1 MYQKRSISFSHTPV
15 QILLFKVFRDL
26 AETASFSQAAQLN
39 GITQSAVSQ
48 QVKALEKRYGVRL
61 IERGKKSFSLT
72 AEGHVFLGAARE
84 ILGVVD
90 GLDTRLRELSEAV
103 TGDLRLAAV
112 LSVGL
117 HELPPYTR
125 QFARLYPQVKIH
137 TDYLRSAEV
146 YAAVLAGRAEA
157 GLVAFPTAR
166 RGLASEVLWRDRMV
180 LVCSPSH
187 RLARRSRVPLGE
199 LAGEKFIAFAADLP
213 TRKALDR
220 ALRSAGLRSRPEREF
235 DNIET
240 VKRTVE
246 IDGAVSILPET
257 ALANERRAGSLIP
270 VEIAAPGMWRPVGVV
285 TRRNRVGS
293 PALRRFLEL
302 LRTASPRPELAK
314 DGLLAD

>member
-1 MYQKRSISFSHTPV
+1 MEKRGGINFVHTSM

-26 AETASFSQAAQLN
+26 AETASFSQAAHLN

-61 IERGKKSFSLT
+61 IERGKKTFSLT
-72 AEGHVFLGAARE
+72 EEGRAFLAASRE
-84 ILGVVD
+84 ILAVVD
-90 GLDTRLRELSEAV
+90 GLDARLRELSEVVA
-103 TGDLRLAAV
+103 GELRLAAV

-125 QFARLYPQVKIH
+125 QFNRLYPRVKIH

-146 YAAVLAGRAEA
+146 YAAVLGGRAEA
-157 GLVAFPTAR
+157 GLVAFPSAR
-166 RGLASEVLWRDRMV
+166 RGLTSEVLWRDRMV
-180 LVCSPSH
+180 LVCSPAH
-187 RLARRSRVPLGE
+187 RLARRARVPLAE

-220 ALRSAGLRSRPEREF
+220 ALRGAGLRLRPEREF

-246 IDGAVSILPET
+246 IDGAVSILPES
-257 ALANERRAGSLIP
+257 ALANERRSGSLVP
-270 VEIAAPGMWRPVGVV
+270 VEIAAPGLWRPVGVV
-285 TRRNRVGS
+285 TRRNRAGS
-293 PALRRFLEL
+293 PALRRFLQL
-302 LRTASPRPELAK
+302 LRGAARRPELAK
-314 DGLLAD
+314 ERVLAD

>member
-1 MYQKRSISFSHTPV
+1 V
-15 QILLFKVFRDL
+15 QTLLFKVFRDL

-39 GITQSAVSQ
+39 GVTQSAVSQ

-72 AEGHVFLGAARE
+72 AEGRVFLGAARE
-84 ILGVVD
+84 ILSVVD
-90 GLDTRLRELSEAV
+90 GLDARLRQLSEVV
-103 TGDLRLAAV
+103 TGDLRLVAV

-117 HELPPYTR
+117 HELPVYTR

-146 YAAVLAGRAEA
+146 YAAVLSGQAEA
-157 GLVAFPTAR
+157 GLVAYPSPR
-166 RGLASEVLWRDRMV
+166 RGLSSEVLWRDRMV

-199 LAGEKFIAFAADLP
+199 LASEKFIAFAADLP

-220 ALRSAGLRSRPEREF
+220 AFRAAGVRVRPEREF

-257 ALANERRAGSLIP
+257 ALTTERRAGSLIP
-270 VEIAAPGMWRPVGVV
+270 VEIASTDMWRPVGLV
-285 TRRNRVGS
+285 TRRNRAGS

-302 LRTASPRPELAK
+302 LRSTSLRPKLASKR
-314 DGLLAD
+314 LLAN

>member
-1 MYQKRSISFSHTPV
+1 MHHAQTIRSSDTFV
-15 QILLFKVFRDL
+15 QTLLFKVFRDL
-26 AETASFSQAAQLN
+26 AETASFSRAAELN

-48 QVKALEKRYGVRL
+48 QVKALEKRYDVRL

-72 AEGHVFLGAARE
+72 AEGRVFLGAARE
-84 ILGVVD
+84 ILAVVD
-90 GLDTRLRELSEAV
+90 GLDTRLRELSEVV

-137 TDYLRSAEV
+137 TDYLRSSEV

-157 GLVAFPTAR
+157 GLVAYPATR
-166 RGLASEVLWRDRMV
+166 RGLTSEVLWKDRMV

-187 RLARRSRVPLGE
+187 RLARRARVPLGE
-199 LAGEKFIAFAADLP
+199 LAAEKFIAFAADLP

-220 ALRSAGLRSRPEREF
+220 ALRAAGLHVRPEREF

-257 ALANERRAGSLIP
+257 ALSNERRAGSLIP
-270 VEIAAPGMWRPVGVV
+270 VEIASPAMWRPVGVV
-285 TRRNRVGS
+285 TKSNRAGS

-302 LRTASPRPELAK
+302 LRGNTLRPKLAK
-314 DGLLAD
+314 QAHLAD